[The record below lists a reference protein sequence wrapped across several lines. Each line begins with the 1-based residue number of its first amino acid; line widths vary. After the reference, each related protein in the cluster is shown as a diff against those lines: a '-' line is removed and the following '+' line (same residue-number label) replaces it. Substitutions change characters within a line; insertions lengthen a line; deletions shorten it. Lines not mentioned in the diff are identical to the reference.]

1 MLRIAGLE
9 KNSLID
15 YPGKISAILFTYGC
29 NLRCPY
35 CHNPELVVEKLSKE
49 KIIPHSYIFEFLQKR
64 VGKLDA
70 VVITGGEPLI
80 HVELETFIRD
90 IKELGF
96 LVKLDTN
103 GFYPE
108 ELKSLIDKKLVDYVA
123 MDVKYPK
130 NKYIHLTEKDNS
142 VERISQSI
150 DIIMKSK
157 LEYEFRTTYVKP
169 FHNLKSA
176 KEIGQM
182 IKGAN
187 VYYIQNFRP
196 GKTIDPLL
204 SSKNSFTDTELEKIK
219 EIILKYVKEV
229 HIR

>member
-130 NKYIHLTEKDNS
+130 SKYIHLTEKDNS

-157 LEYEFRTTYVKP
+157 LEYEFRTTYV
-169 FHNLKSA
+169 NLF
-176 KEIGQM
+176 I
-182 IKGAN
+182 
-187 VYYIQNFRP
+187 
-196 GKTIDPLL
+196 T
-204 SSKNSFTDTELEKIK
+204 
-219 EIILKYVKEV
+219 
-229 HIR
+229 